1 MNNLPTSGKE
11 WSQIARHL
19 PSERT
24 RTINRFTA
32 RLRVAH
38 LFGGLKLNELSPE
51 TVRGYEAMFSVFL
64 SYTAFELFWAGLAE
78 YYEDVS
84 IENEKYE
91 FELSDSGLGEKLKS
105 NKKLEHFLL
114 HEKLSNDLLR
124 GTNDF
129 FGGHESNLMPILAG
143 IRHKVTHGHLSVA
156 GINAD
161 TKGNSQA
168 IWDASQLLI
177 EATDDLFS
185 SFVCSLD

>member
-1 MNNLPTSGKE
+1 MSNLPTSGKE
-11 WSQIARHL
+11 WSQIARDV

-78 YYEDVS
+78 YYGDVS
-84 IENEKYE
+84 IRDERHR
-91 FELSDSGLGEKLKS
+91 FELQSRSINEKLKK
-105 NKKLEHFLL
+105 NKKLELYLLNEDASPLLTEKIKHFF
-114 HEKLSNDLLR
+114 ERND
-124 GTNDF
+124 
-129 FGGHESNLMPILAG
+129 SNLMPILAG
-143 IRHKVTHGHLSVA
+143 IRNKFAHGHLSVA

-161 TKGNSQA
+161 TKRNSQA